1 MKLHNENV
9 SYLKFDFSYLNKY
22 PNWSKMS
29 YIINLVKLI
38 NYIFTYN
45 AWKIRFDWLF

>member
-9 SYLKFDFSYLNKY
+9 LYLKSDFSYLNKN
-22 PNWSKMS
+22 PIWLKIS

-38 NYIFTYN
+38 NYIFTY
-45 AWKIRFDWLF
+45 